1 MVGRPKIAKR
11 EGGDGRRTRE
21 SPLFAAFFAIPS
33 NRLTRPGLD
42 GWGGRY
48 RTSEWCNLTER
59 LVGEPGLEPEIRV
72 SLIRAPLLP
81 YEAAPLRTAQRVGI
95 RSNARV
101 ASCQFIRPSR

>member
-42 GWGGRY
+42 GWGGRD
-48 RTSEWCNLTER
+48 RTSEWRNQNQLGIPWPPLTAEAQ
-59 LVGEPGLEPEIRV
+59 GYCG
-72 SLIRAPLLP
+72 PL
-81 YEAAPLRTAQRVGI
+81 AAAITFGRTLLRRGSVPK
-95 RSNARV
+95 SAR
-101 ASCQFIRPSR
+101 